1 MRTQQVVVDVFV
13 ENFLFSLMHFE
24 VRIAF
29 HEIAQHAYVRG
40 VQATLTSLVVL
51 SSESLCF
58 IKEPV
63 RFSLLLTK
71 KPPSPHNDVK
81 TLKFKLQIIRE

>member
-1 MRTQQVVVDVFV
+1 MRTQKVVDDFLL
-13 ENFLFSLMHFE
+13 ENFLFYLMHFE

-58 IKEPV
+58 VKEWE
-63 RFSLLLTK
+63 L
-71 KPPSPHNDVK
+71 
-81 TLKFKLQIIRE
+81 